1 MFSERVLHEQISV
14 HANESEEEDAGV
26 EVGVKHIS
34 VAYTENISIGPLI
47 IGITLYQDGKGAQE
61 SKVRDGKVKKIDI
74 AAVPVLHAEEVA
86 KHHSDIPKQ
95 SKNELDCIKCREV
108 VLIQDSL
115 CCQPILTR

>member
-61 SKVRDGKVKKIDI
+61 SKVRDGKERHLSRHKCYASVKAMFAFLDI
-74 AAVPVLHAEEVA
+74 CPLG
-86 KHHSDIPKQ
+86 
-95 SKNELDCIKCREV
+95 
-108 VLIQDSL
+108 
-115 CCQPILTR
+115 